1 MGSKERKEQEKLE
14 LRKKIL
20 EAAKEILFEKG
31 FENLTMRAIGE
42 KIDYSPTT
50 IYLYFKNKEELTT
63 SLMEYAFEQLVGALE
78 TLDQSLYVNDPI
90 GMLKEGLC
98 VYIRHGAENP
108 HFYRMMTTSV
118 LEHGSNSIALQ
129 EGTRNEEAFTVLVM
143 GVQRCIDA
151 GVVEVKNSKSAAAML
166 WAAIHGLTMI
176 LIDIPHFPLGD
187 KDNFISNYADMLV
200 DKL

>member
-1 MGSKERKEQEKLE
+1 MSSKERKEQEKLE

-31 FENLTMRAIGE
+31 LDNLTMRAIGE

-50 IYLYFKNKEELTT
+50 IYLYFKNKAELTT
-63 SLMEYAFEQLVGALE
+63 SLMEYAFEQLVEALGG
-78 TLDQSLYVNDPI
+78 LDQSLYVDNPI

-98 VYIRHGAENP
+98 VYIRHGAANP

-118 LEHGSNSIALQ
+118 LNHNDSSITLKK
-129 EGTRNEEAFTVLVM
+129 GTMNEQAFGILAM
-143 GVQRCIDA
+143 GVQNCIDA
-151 GVVEVKNSKSAAAML
+151 GVVEVKDSKSTAAML

-176 LIDIPHFPLGD
+176 LIDVPHFPLGD
-187 KDNFISNYADMLV
+187 KDKFITAYTDMLV
-200 DKL
+200 NKL

>member
-50 IYLYFKNKEELTT
+50 IYLYFENKEELTEN
-63 SLMEYAFEQLVGALE
+63 LLEYAFEQLVVALGSI
-78 TLDQSLYVNDPI
+78 DRGSFADDPI

-98 VYIRHGAENP
+98 VYIKHGAANP
-108 HFYRMMTTSV
+108 HFYRMMTTSI
-118 LEHGSNSIALQ
+118 LQHNDDSITLK
-129 EGTRNEEAFTVLVM
+129 EGTMNEQAFSILAM
-143 GVQRCIDA
+143 GVQNCIDA
-151 GVVEVKNSKSAAAML
+151 GVVDVKDSKSTAAML

-176 LIDIPHFPLGD
+176 LIDIPQFPLGD
-187 KDNFISNYADMLV
+187 KDKFIEAYTDMLV
-200 DKL
+200 NKL